1 MFEFYDSQISSQLS
15 RSVVTVV
22 DCDVDFGFS
31 LIVNNREIVLT
42 ESELQYMIE
51 QVENIKLGVEDAC

>member
-15 RSVVTVV
+15 HSVVTVV

-31 LIVNNREIVLT
+31 LIVNNREIVLA
-42 ESELQYMIE
+42 ESELQYMIA

>member
-15 RSVVTVV
+15 HSVVTVV

-42 ESELQYMIE
+42 ESELQYMLE
-51 QVENIKLGVEDAC
+51 QVDNIKLGVDDVY